1 MRGFTGKL
9 EFYAVSMSGQLLS
22 TSALDFWMGLLIR
35 ILALVAAGLFV
46 AEVQLPPWMDREYAH
61 LSPRD
66 RGGPD
71 RAGLLRPD
79 LQEDKD
85 IEVPLEPAAVQEK
98 PKALKATGVLES
110 VAMIAIYMSAAIG
123 IVYLNAYILTQW
135 PWAATLTM
143 LQMLFCSIAARGCVF
158 AGLSDPAKVGMT
170 PRHYVTIC
178 VPLALLYTFYL
189 YGSNAV
195 YDYLPVGYIQLLKPG
210 QAIGVYILLAMAGK
224 EAVSMLPVLNLAV
237 ILGAVIV
244 ASVAKSEVAGWST
257 AGFMFM
263 MVSNAC
269 YSFYLVGQQ
278 LVLNTS
284 LGGGKH
290 ASKLDA
296 ITTLY
301 FLGPATAMGLAV
313 VAAATEWGQ
322 ADFRLTSVSPWFLLC
337 DCIIAFSL
345 NLIQINIIGK
355 LSALSYMFAGYA
367 KGFLTVVISVVFYK
381 EAVDGLEI
389 TGYIVMLFGQLLW
402 SLRKLRARLPQA
414 DREDAGLNFKLGV
427 VFSFLVISLI
437 YSLTVDACLAVPCQ

>member
-1 MRGFTGKL
+1 
-9 EFYAVSMSGQLLS
+9 
-22 TSALDFWMGLLIR
+22 
-35 ILALVAAGLFV
+35 
-46 AEVQLPPWMDREYAH
+46 
-61 LSPRD
+61 
-66 RGGPD
+66 
-71 RAGLLRPD
+71 
-79 LQEDKD
+79 
-85 IEVPLEPAAVQEK
+85 
-98 PKALKATGVLES
+98 
-110 VAMIAIYMSAAIG
+110 
-123 IVYLNAYILTQW
+123 
-135 PWAATLTM
+135 
-143 LQMLFCSIAARGCVF
+143 
-158 AGLSDPAKVGMT
+158 
-170 PRHYVTIC
+170 
-178 VPLALLYTFYL
+178 
-189 YGSNAV
+189 V

-367 KGFLTVVISVVFYK
+367 KGFLTVVISVIFYK

-402 SLRKLRARLPQA
+402 SLRKLRARLPQS
-414 DREDAGLNFKLGV
+414 DHEDAGLNLKLGG
-427 VFSFLVISLI
+427 FFTFLVVGLL